1 MQRGTPCR
9 VLSSNQGVVSGQ
21 ICSDLA
27 MSAPPAKEGQL
38 GSQDDGRTDGPN
50 RPGRECRE
58 LAWFFFFFLLS
69 GARSR
74 KEKGRVGGKWK
85 CEKPGNPTTVEQ
97 NPLSSLVCG
106 KLIAVSSV
114 SSERAP
120 SVRQTR
126 PQRFACFFF
135 LCTVRS
141 TYSTFCVGTASGA
154 CQGRRPLGLVH
165 VRPVWTFGGAEA
177 FGPFFQVL
185 VAVEN
190 LILFDPLRLSPPGPA
205 RLHHLFS
212 SDC

>member
-135 LCTVRS
+135 
-141 TYSTFCVGTASGA
+141 FCV
-154 CQGRRPLGLVH
+154 QY
-165 VRPVWTFGGAEA
+165 
-177 FGPFFQVL
+177 
-185 VAVEN
+185 AV
-190 LILFDPLRLSPPGPA
+190 PTRLSAWGLPVVRARVDGPWDSFTLGPCGLSA
-205 RLHHLFS
+205 EQRLSAHSSRFS
-212 SDC
+212 WPSKI